1 MESFFDISSYI
12 EFKTEQKYREI
23 LRKVMIKISILNRR
37 KNKFA
42 LIEIPTSMINISNYN
57 FKFALAYV
65 MKYLRLHN
73 FNVKYKYPN
82 ILLISWGHLIYEKK
96 KSFNFKHLIPK
107 KDKYNTMSD
116 LTKEQRNEMFKTS
129 HKTQETYDKSLDVLD
144 SLF

>member
-12 EFKTEQKYREI
+12 EFKTEQKYRDI

-73 FNVKYKYPN
+73 FNVKYLIFTL
-82 ILLISWGHLIYEKK
+82 ILCL
-96 KSFNFKHLIPK
+96 
-107 KDKYNTMSD
+107 
-116 LTKEQRNEMFKTS
+116 
-129 HKTQETYDKSLDVLD
+129 V
-144 SLF
+144 